1 MSVIVDVKKIERP
14 ASLSEIAYEA
24 IKKSLLQMDLSAIED
39 EQRIDERT
47 LAEKLG
53 ISRTPVR
60 EAINR
65 LVIEGYLKVV
75 PRKGVF
81 VVKKSKKEII
91 EILLVRSVLE
101 GLAAKLATEHVTS
114 EEIERMKDIFA
125 PFNSRNIKRKFLEY
139 AEANIRFHEL
149 VIQISQCGKLI
160 ELAGSIFDHMRWI
173 RFQSVVHEDRLIK
186 SHREHLEIIGALE
199 QKDAELAERLMKK
212 HIEELA
218 FYEQMENT
226 NESVKLANS

>member
-101 GLAAKLATEHVTS
+101 GLAAKLATEHVTG

-186 SHREHLEIIGALE
+186 SHREHLKIIEALE
-199 QKDAELAERLMKK
+199 KRDANLAERLMKK

-226 NESVKLANS
+226 NELVKLANS

>member
-14 ASLSEIAYEA
+14 ASLSEIAYKA

-91 EILLVRSVLE
+91 EILLVRAVLE

-114 EEIERMKDIFA
+114 EEIERMRDIFA
-125 PFNSRNIKRKFLEY
+125 PFNKRNIKRKFLEY

-149 VIQISQCGKLI
+149 VLQISQCGKLI

-173 RFQSVVHEDRLIK
+173 RFQSVVHENRLIK
-186 SHREHLEIIGALE
+186 SHREHLRIIDALE
-199 QKDAELAERLMKK
+199 QRDPELAERLMKS
-212 HIEELA
+212 HIEALA
-218 FYEQMENT
+218 FYEQMENSK
-226 NESVKLANS
+226 ELAKLANS

>member
-101 GLAAKLATEHVTS
+101 GLAAKLATEHVTG

-186 SHREHLEIIGALE
+186 SHREHLKRIEALE
-199 QKDAELAERLMKK
+199 KRDANLAERLMKK

-226 NESVKLANS
+226 NELVKLANS